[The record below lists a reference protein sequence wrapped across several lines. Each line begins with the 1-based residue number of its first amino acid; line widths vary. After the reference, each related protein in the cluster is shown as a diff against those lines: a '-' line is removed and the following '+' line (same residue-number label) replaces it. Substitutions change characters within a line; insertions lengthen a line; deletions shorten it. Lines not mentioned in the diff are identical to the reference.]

1 MAKEMDATFVNI
13 LNVIKNAIDNIV
25 EAHDRA
31 DEAKD
36 AAEDAGHLLKQAV
49 ELLKLRR
56 EYEGSSNIMS
66 YIESMEDS
74 ITNLKSNIIQIKK
87 GR

>member
-36 AAEDAGHLLKQAV
+36 AAEDAGHLLKQV
-49 ELLKLRR
+49 VDL
-56 EYEGSSNIMS
+56 
-66 YIESMEDS
+66 
-74 ITNLKSNIIQIKK
+74 IK
-87 GR
+87 